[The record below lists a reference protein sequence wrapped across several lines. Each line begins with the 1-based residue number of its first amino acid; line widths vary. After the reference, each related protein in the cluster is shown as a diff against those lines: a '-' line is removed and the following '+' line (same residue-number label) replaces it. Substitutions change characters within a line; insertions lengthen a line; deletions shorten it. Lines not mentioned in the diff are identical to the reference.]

1 MRSKANRK
9 NNQDGFGRKKIMTV
23 TMGFIGFGKSA
34 NRYHLPY
41 ITIRENLRV
50 KKIFDLNINEALAAP
65 YREKGVE
72 FTTEIDELLTD
83 SEIEL
88 VTICTPAHTHYELAK
103 KVIQAGKSVIVEKP
117 FCDTLEHAK
126 ELFELGKERGVLVMP
141 YQNRRFDGD
150 YLAVKQVVEQGFL
163 GQLNE
168 VETHI
173 DYYRPGSITEPGVK
187 ENGSFYGLGIHLM
200 DRMIAL
206 FGRPDK
212 VAYDIRNNEVESG
225 VDNYFDVDLH
235 YGHTFKV
242 KVKTNHVVASSY
254 PRFILHGENGSFVK
268 YGEDQQENDL
278 KAGIMPG
285 SPGFGEDS
293 VMYYGIARYKNANGD
308 WIEKQIK
315 TPVGDYGRYYDAVYE
330 TLKNG
335 AEPLVSQE
343 EALTNIQ
350 ILEAGFRQ
358 SSPSVYTMEALV

>member
-1 MRSKANRK
+1 
-9 NNQDGFGRKKIMTV
+9 MTV

-126 ELFELGKERGVLVMP
+126 ELFELGKEQGVLVMP

-163 GQLNE
+163 G
-168 VETHI
+168 
-173 DYYRPGSITEPGVK
+173 PGVQ

-350 ILEAGFRQ
+350 ILEAGFHQ

>member
-1 MRSKANRK
+1 
-9 NNQDGFGRKKIMTV
+9 MTV

-126 ELFELGKERGVLVMP
+126 ELFELGKEQGVLVMP

-173 DYYRPGSITEPGVK
+173 DYYRPGSIAEPGVK

-343 EALTNIQ
+343 EALKNIQ
-350 ILEAGFRQ
+350 ILEAGFHQ

>member
-1 MRSKANRK
+1 
-9 NNQDGFGRKKIMTV
+9 MTV

-103 KVIQAGKSVIVEKP
+103 KVIQSGKSVIVEKP

-350 ILEAGFRQ
+350 ILEAGFHQ

>member
-1 MRSKANRK
+1 
-9 NNQDGFGRKKIMTV
+9 MTV

-126 ELFELGKERGVLVMP
+126 DLFELGKERGVLVMP

>member
-1 MRSKANRK
+1 
-9 NNQDGFGRKKIMTV
+9 MTV

-126 ELFELGKERGVLVMP
+126 ELFELGKEQGVLVMP

-278 KAGIMPG
+278 KAGIMLG

-350 ILEAGFRQ
+350 ILEAGFHQ

>member
-1 MRSKANRK
+1 
-9 NNQDGFGRKKIMTV
+9 MTV

-206 FGRPDK
+206 FGRPDR

-350 ILEAGFRQ
+350 ILEAGFHQ

>member
-1 MRSKANRK
+1 
-9 NNQDGFGRKKIMTV
+9 MTV

-88 VTICTPAHTHYELAK
+88 ITICTPAHTHYELAK

-254 PRFILHGENGSFVK
+254 PRFILHGENGTFVK

-285 SPGFGEDS
+285 SSGFGEDS

-350 ILEAGFRQ
+350 ILEAGFHQ

>member
-1 MRSKANRK
+1 
-9 NNQDGFGRKKIMTV
+9 MTV

-254 PRFILHGENGSFVK
+254 PRFILHGENGTFVK

-285 SPGFGEDS
+285 SSGFGEDS

-350 ILEAGFRQ
+350 ILEAGFHQ

>member
-1 MRSKANRK
+1 
-9 NNQDGFGRKKIMTV
+9 MTV

-88 VTICTPAHTHYELAK
+88 ITICTPAHTHYELAK

-206 FGRPDK
+206 FGRPDR

-350 ILEAGFRQ
+350 ILEAGFHQ

>member
-1 MRSKANRK
+1 
-9 NNQDGFGRKKIMTV
+9 MTV

-50 KKIFDLNINEALAAP
+50 KKIFDLTINEALAAP
-65 YREKGVE
+65 YRKKGVE
-72 FTTEIDELLTD
+72 FTTEIDDLLSD

-126 ELFELGKERGVLVMP
+126 ELFELGKEQGVLVMP

-335 AEPLVSQE
+335 AEQLVSQE

-350 ILEAGFRQ
+350 ILEAGFDQ

>member
-1 MRSKANRK
+1 
-9 NNQDGFGRKKIMTV
+9 MTV

-350 ILEAGFRQ
+350 ILEAGFHQ

>member
-1 MRSKANRK
+1 
-9 NNQDGFGRKKIMTV
+9 MTV

-88 VTICTPAHTHYELAK
+88 ITICTPAHTHYELAK

-126 ELFELGKERGVLVMP
+126 ELFELGKEQGVLVMP

-235 YGHTFKV
+235 YGHIFKV

-350 ILEAGFRQ
+350 ILEAGFHQ

>member
-1 MRSKANRK
+1 
-9 NNQDGFGRKKIMTV
+9 MTV

-200 DRMIAL
+200 DSMIAL

-254 PRFILHGENGSFVK
+254 PRFILHGENGTFVK

-285 SPGFGEDS
+285 SSGFGEDS

-350 ILEAGFRQ
+350 ILEAGFHQ

>member
-1 MRSKANRK
+1 
-9 NNQDGFGRKKIMTV
+9 MTV

-88 VTICTPAHTHYELAK
+88 ITICTPAHTHYELAK

-285 SPGFGEDS
+285 SSGFGEDS

-350 ILEAGFRQ
+350 ILEAGFHQ

>member
-1 MRSKANRK
+1 
-9 NNQDGFGRKKIMTV
+9 MTL
-23 TMGFIGFGKSA
+23 TIGFIGFGKSA

-41 ITIRENLRV
+41 INTRETIQV
-50 KKIFDLNINEALAAP
+50 KKIFDLKINETAAAP
-65 YREKGVE
+65 YREKGVV
-72 FTTEIDELLTD
+72 FTTDIEEILTD
-83 SEIEL
+83 ADIEL
-88 VTICTPAHTHYELAK
+88 ITICTPAHTHYELAK
-103 KVIQAGKSVIVEKP
+103 RVINAGKSVIVEKP
-117 FCDTLEHAK
+117 FCDTVEHAK
-126 ELFELGKERGVLVMP
+126 ELFTLGKEKGVLVMP

-150 YLAVKQVVEQGFL
+150 YLAVKQVIEQGFL
-163 GQLNE
+163 GDINE

-173 DYYRPGSITEPGVK
+173 DYYRPGSITAEGEK
-187 ENGSFYGLGIHLM
+187 ENGSFYGLGIHTM

-206 FGRPDK
+206 FGRPSK
-212 VAYDIRNNEVESG
+212 VAYDIRNNEIETA

-235 YGHTFKV
+235 YNHRLKV

-254 PRFILHGENGSFVK
+254 PRFIVHGSNGSFIK

-293 VMYYGIARYKNANGD
+293 VMYYGIAKYRNANGD

-315 TPVGDYGRYYDAVYE
+315 TPVGDYGRYYDSVYN

-335 AEPLVSQE
+335 AEKLVSEE

-350 ILEAGFRQ
+350 ILEAGFNEP
-358 SSPSVYTMEALV
+358 SPSVYEMEEQA

>member
-1 MRSKANRK
+1 
-9 NNQDGFGRKKIMTV
+9 MTV

-41 ITIRENLRV
+41 ITIRDTMRV
-50 KKIFDLNINEALAAP
+50 KKIFDLKINEELAAP

-72 FTTEIDELLTD
+72 FTTDMEELLAD
-83 SEIEL
+83 PEIEL

-126 ELFELGKERGVLVMP
+126 ELFELGKEKGVLVRP

-150 YLAVKQVVEQGFL
+150 YLAVKQVIEQGFL
-163 GQLNE
+163 GKLNE

-173 DYYRPGSITEPGVK
+173 DYYRPGSISEPGPK

-206 FGRPDK
+206 FGRPEK
-212 VAYDIRNNEVESG
+212 VTYDIRNNEVETG
-225 VDNYFDVDLH
+225 VDNYFDVDMH

-254 PRFILHGENGSFVK
+254 PRFIVHGDNGSFIK

-278 KAGIMPG
+278 KAGVMPG
-285 SPGFGEDS
+285 SAGFGEDS
-293 VMYYGIARYKNANGD
+293 VMYYGIARYRNANGD

-315 TPVGDYGRYYDAVYE
+315 TPVGDYGRYYDSIYD

-335 AEPLVSQE
+335 APPLVSEE

-350 ILEAGFRQ
+350 ILEAGFNQ
-358 SSPSVYTMEALV
+358 PSPSIYTLEELA